1 MKLKIYFIL
10 IIKVCFCFD
19 GAAQG
24 LHQTY
29 AYANELLRLEQFEPA
44 LHTYHRVLF
53 FGEGAYQETIY
64 QQMGNC
70 YFELGEY
77 DQAARYF
84 DLAYFKEDNDSI
96 RTELTFKKTFS
107 LLLDKNFTY
116 AQMELFNLP
125 DSLSTYFAQK
135 RDFYSGITYF
145 GLEEFSDSE
154 QFFLGAIPE
163 REKDARYRLEAIF
176 DQLEKVEKINP
187 NKARILSMFIPG
199 LGQIYAGDWGA
210 GINSFILNG
219 GLIALGVHTA
229 VQFTLFDAAI
239 TILPWYQRFYMGGY
253 MGAEK
258 AAFDKIAS
266 KRGEIYRD
274 VLEVIEE
281 TKKKEQPALGN
292 LSKSLN

>member
-10 IIKVCFCFD
+10 IIEVCFCYD
-19 GAAQG
+19 AAAQD

-29 AYANELLRLEQFEPA
+29 SYANELLRLEQFEPA
-44 LHTYHRVLF
+44 LLTYHRVLF
-53 FGEGAYQETIY
+53 FGDGAYQEKIY

-70 YFELGEY
+70 YYQLGEY

-84 DLAYFKEDNDSI
+84 DLAYFKEENDSI
-96 RTELTFKKTFS
+96 RTELTFKKTSS

-116 AQMELFNLP
+116 AQMELLNLP
-125 DSLSTYFAQK
+125 DSLSSYFSQK

-145 GLEEFSDSE
+145 GLEDFSDSK
-154 QFFLGAIPE
+154 QYFLKAIPE
-163 REKDARYRLEAIF
+163 TEPDGRSKLEAVF
-176 DQLEKVEKINP
+176 DRLEKVEKINP

-199 LGQIYAGDWGA
+199 LGQIYAGNWGA

-229 VQFTLFDAAI
+229 VQFTIFDAAI

-258 AAFDKIAS
+258 AALDKIAS
-266 KRGEIYRD
+266 KRGEIYGE
-274 VLEVIEE
+274 VMEVIED
-281 TKKKEQPALGN
+281 TKK
-292 LSKSLN
+292 